1 MDSNKKI
8 VERVRHILLVVENL
22 GQQLQEARAWAAL
35 WKRAARRYRDALH
48 YITGCTVPVSWMPL
62 QEELEA
68 KDAEIERL
76 QFDFTEAMRQYNAQ
90 QKRAYDAE
98 AEIER
103 LRVVL
108 EDIKR
113 CTNDAVAFMKA
124 SAALDPADD

>member
-76 QFDFTEAMRQYNAQ
+76 
-90 QKRAYDAE
+90 
-98 AEIER
+98 
-103 LRVVL
+103 RVVL